1 MKLSQIFKI
10 SVILTALSGCAS
22 QQADFANPNWR
33 PFKDIDGKI
42 QEITFFTW
50 KSIQSEGGKTIER
63 EIPRAYLAKPFGNLK
78 VKEELGEMYPLGSKI
93 NDQNAMSTIFLLNGK
108 SQNIYQEESL
118 KLLSKTKQFEFYE
131 FGGMRLSH
139 AKFSAKN
146 GICQDFNGKNGVDLL
161 MTTNYYPQNSF
172 TDFYTALINVTL
184 HRAKSPTEIGY
195 TPSFN
200 GKNTALQETM
210 KATEKVQGKQIAV
223 QNIQEK
229 ASILFNIICK

>member
-1 MKLSQIFKI
+1 MKPSQIFKI
-10 SVILTALSGCAS
+10 SVILTALSGCSS
-22 QQADFANPNWR
+22 QQADFGNPDWR

-50 KSIQSEGGKTIER
+50 KSIQSEGGRTIER

-78 VKEELGEMYPLGSKI
+78 VKEELGEMYPLGKI
-93 NDQNAMSTIFLLNGK
+93 NDQSAMGTIFLLDGK
-108 SQNIYQEESL
+108 SQNIYKKESVE
-118 KLLSKTKQFEFYE
+118 LLSKAKQFEFYE

-184 HRAKSPTEIGY
+184 HRAKSPKEVGY
-195 TPSFN
+195 RADFTGN
-200 GKNTALQETM
+200 NETLQAAM
-210 KATEKVQGKQIAV
+210 KAEEKKNSQKLVALNV
-223 QNIQEK
+223 QEK
-229 ASILFNIICK
+229 ASLLFNMICK